1 MKKLLVLASLLF
13 VSSYAHAAYLYWQ
26 VDTTDY
32 SSSGIS
38 GIDSVNQYRLYA
50 VTSDGTA
57 TKLQTTA
64 TAGTPVSVDLANY
77 ASGYSFYVE
86 LVNWENSTTST
97 AVAKSTSVAYADL
110 SGHLADSLTSIPSVT
125 PWHAS
130 GYTAVPEPTSSMMLL
145 LGLGFL
151 GLKRRKV

>member
-32 SSSGIS
+32 SGFSTA
-38 GIDSVNQYRLYA
+38 NEYHLYA
-50 VTSDGTA
+50 VSGTTVKNIETTS
-57 TKLQTTA
+57 
-64 TAGTPVSVDLANY
+64 TAGKTISVDVSSY
-77 ASGYSFYVE
+77 SGYSFYVE
-86 LVNWENSTTST
+86 LVNWDSSNSTST
-97 AVAKSTSVAYADL
+97 TLAQSASVAYTDL
-110 SGHLADSLTSIPSVT
+110 SSHITDSLSTIPSVE
-125 PWHAS
+125 PWHAT